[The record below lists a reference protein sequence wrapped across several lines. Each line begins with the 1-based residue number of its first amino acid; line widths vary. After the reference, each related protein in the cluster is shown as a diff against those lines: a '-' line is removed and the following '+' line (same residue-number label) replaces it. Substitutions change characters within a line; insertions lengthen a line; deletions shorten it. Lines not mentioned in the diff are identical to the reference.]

1 MTATATADV
10 KRDLPEANRALAA
23 LTRAAGLDHG
33 LAELVKVR
41 ASQINGC
48 AYCVDLHTRA
58 ALRAGEDPRRLS
70 LLCVWRDSPVFD
82 DRERAALAVTEAL
95 TLMSRGGVDETLEA
109 AAAQFPGDGL
119 SRLVTVVTAIN
130 AWNRVMVAA
139 GNRPPATI

>member
-1 MTATATADV
+1 MDTADV
-10 KRDLPEANRALAA
+10 THHLPEANRALAA

-58 ALRAGEDPRRLS
+58 ALKAGEDARRLT
-70 LLCVWRDSPVFD
+70 LVCVWRESPVFD

-95 TLMSRGGVDETLEA
+95 TLVAEGGVREALEA
-109 AAAQFPGDGL
+109 AAPHFPGDGL
-119 SRLVTVVTAIN
+119 SRLVAVVTAIN
-130 AWNRVMVAA
+130 AWNRVMIAA
-139 GNRPPATI
+139 GNRPPDTV